1 MAVRRK
7 RVARGGYYVNVLSFL
22 DGVPMTDP
30 GPNRDSDAPPT
41 ANGPTAGG
49 GAPASREQALAELG
63 NRIFFRLY
71 QAANMMHKTGTRA
84 LESKGVTTQQW
95 AVIGAL
101 SRPQAREGM
110 SVGELA
116 RFLMVSRQNLTVV
129 VARLEKQGYL
139 TRVRDAAD
147 GRSRR
152 LRLTSDGQALWQG
165 IVPLIFDYYEHAL
178 DEFGVG
184 ERAQFL
190 VQLEKLI
197 ANMKRL

>member
-1 MAVRRK
+1 M
-7 RVARGGYYVNVLSFL
+7 
-22 DGVPMTDP
+22 
-30 GPNRDSDAPPT
+30 DAES
-41 ANGPTAGG
+41 
-49 GAPASREQALAELG
+49 SREDDSGQRPAAREQTLAELA

-101 SRPQAREGM
+101 SRPQVKDGM

-116 RFLMVSRQNLTVV
+116 RFLLVSRQNLTGV

-139 TRVRDAAD
+139 ARTRDETD
-147 GRSRR
+147 GRAR
-152 LRLTSDGQALWQG
+152 LLQLTPSGAELWQG
-165 IVPLIFDYYEHAL
+165 IVPLIYAYYEEAL

-184 ERAQFL
+184 ERMHFL
-190 VQLEKLI
+190 VSLEKLI